1 MYKLIWK
8 TVTGKGEKKKCK
20 QNLPTGIKSE
30 RVLKASIKRNDIYE
44 P

>member
-8 TVTGKGEKKKCK
+8 TVTGKREKNCK

-30 RVLKASIKRNDIYE
+30 RGLKASIKRNDIYE